1 MMMEEK
7 DIETG
12 HGRPYALVTG
22 AASGMGRIYAE
33 KLAAMGYGLV
43 LVDINA
49 AGLEETRCIVNG
61 GMSRGTAVQEANG
74 PNAHDIITV
83 VQDLSASDAADRVY
97 EKTSALGCEV
107 EVLVNNAG
115 LMY

>member
-1 MMMEEK
+1 MMEEK

-12 HGRPYALVTG
+12 HGRTYALVTG

-49 AGLEETRCIVNG
+49 AGLEETR
-61 GMSRGTAVQEANG
+61 
-74 PNAHDIITV
+74 
-83 VQDLSASDAADRVY
+83 
-97 EKTSALGCEV
+97 
-107 EVLVNNAG
+107 
-115 LMY
+115 

>member
-12 HGRPYALVTG
+12 HCRPYALITG

-61 GMSRGTAVQEANG
+61 GMSRELPYRKPTGRMLL
-74 PNAHDIITV
+74 I
-83 VQDLSASDAADRVY
+83 
-97 EKTSALGCEV
+97 
-107 EVLVNNAG
+107 
-115 LMY
+115 